1 MKNVCVH
8 WSGVPSEVYGG
19 DARPTPDA
27 PGDANQTK
35 GTPLNDRADE
45 DGQPAEERHSGP
57 PSEDRVRLELVLF
70 AEFIQ
75 RLEKSGSLMKA
86 VPLLLS
92 RLGDLRR
99 VLFDYEV
106 RGTERLLPIEDP
118 KEREARRI
126 LRQIEESKREM
137 LEDLGRGWG
146 PEEKDDEE
154 GDQEA

>member
-1 MKNVCVH
+1 M
-8 WSGVPSEVYGG
+8 SMSDEMDEG
-19 DARPTPDA
+19 DPPD
-27 PGDANQTK
+27 
-35 GTPLNDRADE
+35 
-45 DGQPAEERHSGP
+45 EERSGP

-70 AEFIQ
+70 AELIQ

-86 VPLLLS
+86 VPLLLA

-118 KEREARRI
+118 REREARRI

-137 LEDLGRGWG
+137 LEDLGRGWES
-146 PEEKDDEE
+146 EEDDEE
-154 GDQEA
+154 DDQEA

>member
-1 MKNVCVH
+1 M
-8 WSGVPSEVYGG
+8 SEGAKA
-19 DARPTPDA
+19 DDQP
-27 PGDANQTK
+27 
-35 GTPLNDRADE
+35 DE
-45 DGQPAEERHSGP
+45 DQRSGP

-70 AEFIQ
+70 AELIQ
-75 RLEKSGSLMKA
+75 RLDESGSLVEA

-118 KEREARRI
+118 REREARRI

-137 LEDLGRGWG
+137 LEDLEKGWEPDG
-146 PEEKDDEE
+146 EDE
-154 GDQEA
+154 GDA